1 MRIVVI
7 CCVFLAG
14 HGNLLGIVAFEEIEL
29 GIWTSTIF
37 EIDHIRRLLDH
48 RYSIL
53 DELPIL

>member
-1 MRIVVI
+1 MG

-29 GIWTSTIF
+29 GIWTNTIF

-48 RYSIL
+48 RNSIL